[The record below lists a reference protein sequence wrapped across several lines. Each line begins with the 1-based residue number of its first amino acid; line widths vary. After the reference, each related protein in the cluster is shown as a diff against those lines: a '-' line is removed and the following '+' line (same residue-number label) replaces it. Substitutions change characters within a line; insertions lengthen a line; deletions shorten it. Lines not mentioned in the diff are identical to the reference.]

1 MAKPPPQTQTVL
13 KASDYALVRASGA
26 ARALWRALGEL
37 EHDLLAAR
45 LERIAIEAP
54 VFVTGLAR
62 SGTTMMLTVLSQA
75 DGVATHRYRDFP
87 FLFTPLAWN
96 WFQDRMPA
104 APAAAV
110 ERPHRDRIRITRE
123 SAEAFEEPLWQ
134 EFFPWA
140 HDPARCH
147 VLDAATRNP
156 QFEAF
161 FASHLRKILWLRGGR
176 RYVSKGNYNVARIAY
191 LARLFP
197 DARFV
202 VPVRE
207 PFSHVRSLVEQHAL
221 FCRYAADDPRVPR
234 YLAAAGHYE
243 FGPQRRPI
251 HLDPARLGEVAQAW
265 RAGDDWR
272 GYARQWA
279 QVYDYVA
286 RLRADPS
293 LAGRIRVVRYEDAC
307 ARPQETAAELLAFT
321 GLGDARGRVVAAAG
335 ALSAPTERPASRDIA
350 ALVWAEVA
358 QVAARYGY
366 PPPHLADSTRAY
378 KAAA

>member
-1 MAKPPPQTQTVL
+1 MAEPQTLL
-13 KASDYALVRASGA
+13 KASDYALVQASRAGG
-26 ARALWRALGEL
+26 ALWRALGEL
-37 EHDLLAAR
+37 EHDLLAGR
-45 LERIAIEAP
+45 LERIRIEAP

-110 ERPHRDRIRITRE
+110 ERPHRDRIRITKE
-123 SAEAFEEPLWQ
+123 SPEAFEEPLWQ
-134 EFFPWA
+134 AFFPWA

-147 VLDAATRNP
+147 VLDAATRDP
-156 QFEAF
+156 GFEAF
-161 FASHLRKILWLRGGR
+161 FASHLRKILWLRRGR
-176 RYVSKGNYNVARIAY
+176 RYLSKGNYNVARIAY

-207 PFSHVRSLVEQHAL
+207 PLSHVRSLVEQHAL
-221 FCRYAADDPRVPR
+221 FCRYAAADPRVPR

-251 HLDPARLGEVAQAW
+251 HLDPARLGEVEEAW

-279 QVYDYVA
+279 QVYGYVE
-286 RLRADPS
+286 RLCADPS
-293 LAGRIRVVRYEDAC
+293 LAGRIHVVRYEDAC
-307 ARPQETAAELLAFT
+307 ARAEDTVAALLAFT
-321 GLGDARGRVVAAAG
+321 GLSDESGRVMRAAA
-335 ALSAPTERPASRDIA
+335 ALCAPAERPASPDHA
-350 ALVWAEVA
+350 ALVWSEVA
-358 QVAARYGY
+358 RVAARYGY
-366 PPPHLADSTRAY
+366 ESALPGDRTAR
-378 KAAA
+378 AAA

>member
-1 MAKPPPQTQTVL
+1 MAKPTTLL
-13 KASDYALVRASGA
+13 KASDYALVRASRAGG
-26 ARALWRALGEL
+26 ALWRALGEL
-37 EHDLLAAR
+37 EHDLAAAR
-45 LERIAIEAP
+45 LEPIRIEAP

-110 ERPHRDRIRITRE
+110 ERPHRDRIRITKE

-134 EFFPWA
+134 AFFPWV
-140 HDPARCH
+140 HEPGSLH
-147 VLDAATRNP
+147 ELDAATRHR

-161 FASHLRKILWLRGGR
+161 FASHLRKILWLRRGR

-207 PFSHVRSLVEQHAL
+207 PVSHVRSLVEQHAL

-251 HLDPARLGEVAQAW
+251 NLERARLGGIQAAW

-279 QVYDYVA
+279 EVYAHVA
-286 RLRADPS
+286 RLRADPA

-307 ARPQETAAELLAFT
+307 ARPQETVAELLAFT
-321 GLGDARGRVVAAAG
+321 GLEDGQGRVVAAAG
-335 ALSAPTERPASRDIA
+335 SLSAPAEKPLDPGAA
-350 ALVWAEVA
+350 ALVWSEVREVA
-358 QVAARYGY
+358 GFYGY
-366 PPPHLADSTRAY
+366 QVPPVA
-378 KAAA
+378 KAA

>member
-1 MAKPPPQTQTVL
+1 MAKPQTLL
-13 KASDYALVRASGA
+13 KSGDYALVRASRA
-26 ARALWRALGEL
+26 AGPLWRALGEL
-37 EHDLLAAR
+37 EHDLLGAQ
-45 LERIAIEAP
+45 LERVAIQAP

-62 SGTTMMLTVLSQA
+62 SGTTMMLTVLSHA

-87 FLFTPLAWN
+87 FLFTPIAWN

-104 APAAAV
+104 APAGAV
-110 ERPHRDRIRITRE
+110 ERPHRDRIRITKE

-134 EFFPWA
+134 AFFPWV

-147 VLDAATRNP
+147 VVGADTHAP
-156 QFEAF
+156 QFEGF

-176 RYVSKGNYNVARIAY
+176 RYVSKGNYNVSRIAY

-202 VPVRE
+202 IPVRE
-207 PFSHVRSLVEQHAL
+207 PLAHVRSLVEQHTL

-251 HLDPARLGEVAQAW
+251 NLDPARLGEVQAAW

-279 QVYDYVA
+279 QVYAHVE

-293 LAGRIRVVRYEDAC
+293 LAQRIRVVRYEDAC
-307 ARPQETAAELLAFT
+307 ARPQETIAELLAFT
-321 GLGDARGRVVAAAG
+321 RLEDGQGRVVAAAG
-335 ALSAPTERPASRDIA
+335 ALCAPAERPAAREA
-350 ALVWAEVA
+350 AAQVWSEVA
-358 QVAARYGY
+358 DVAAHYGY
-366 PPPHLADSTRAY
+366 EAPRLA
-378 KAAA
+378 KAA

>member
-1 MAKPPPQTQTVL
+1 MAEPQTLL
-13 KASDYALVRASGA
+13 KASDYALVRASRAGG
-26 ARALWRALGEL
+26 ALWRALGEL
-37 EHDLLAAR
+37 EHDLLAGR

-54 VFVTGLAR
+54 VFVAGLAR

-110 ERPHRDRIRITRE
+110 ERPHRDRIRITKE

-134 EFFPWA
+134 AFFPWV

-147 VLDAATRNP
+147 VLDGSMRNTE
-156 QFEAF
+156 FDAF

-207 PFSHVRSLVEQHAL
+207 PVSHVRSLVEQHAL
-221 FCRYAADDPRVPR
+221 FCRYADGDPRVPR

-243 FGPQRRPI
+243 FGPQRRPVN
-251 HLDPARLGEVAQAW
+251 LDPARLDDVAQAW

-279 QVYDYVA
+279 QVYEHVA
-286 RLRADPS
+286 RLRAEPA

-307 ARPQETAAELLAFT
+307 ARPQETVAALLAFT
-321 GLGDARGRVVAAAG
+321 GLGDAHGRVVAAAG
-335 ALSAPTERPASRDIA
+335 TLSAPTERPAGGDEA
-350 ALVWAEVA
+350 ARVWSEVA
-358 QVAARYGY
+358 QVAARFGY
-366 PPPHLADSTRAY
+366 KCPPLA
-378 KAAA
+378 KAA

>member
-1 MAKPPPQTQTVL
+1 MAKPQTETLL
-13 KASDYALVRASGA
+13 KASDYALVRASRVA
-26 ARALWRALGEL
+26 PALWRALGEL
-37 EHDLLAAR
+37 EHDLLGSR

-75 DGVATHRYRDFP
+75 EGVATHRYRDFP

-104 APAAAV
+104 APAAPV
-110 ERPHRDRIRITRE
+110 ERPHRDRIRITKE

-134 EFFPWA
+134 AFFPWT

-147 VLDAATRNP
+147 ALDASTRHAE
-156 QFEAF
+156 FEAF
-161 FASHLRKILWLRGGR
+161 FTSHLRKILWLRGGR
-176 RYVSKGNYNVARIAY
+176 RYLSKGNYNVGRIAY

-207 PFSHVRSLVEQHAL
+207 PLSHVRSLVEQHAL
-221 FCRYAADDPRVPR
+221 FCRYAADDPRVAR

-251 HLDPARLGEVAQAW
+251 HLDPSRLGQIEEAW

-279 QVYDYVA
+279 QVYDHVA
-286 RLRADPS
+286 RLCADPS
-293 LAGRIRVVRYEDAC
+293 LAGRIQVVRYEDAC
-307 ARPQETAAELLAFT
+307 ARPQQTVAELLAFT
-321 GLGDARGRVVAAAG
+321 GLGDAHGRVVAAAG
-335 ALSAPTERPASRDIA
+335 TLSAPSARPENGDTAEQ
-350 ALVWAEVA
+350 VWSEVA
-358 QVAARYGY
+358 PVAVRYGY
-366 PPPHLADSTRAY
+366 ESPLASRTQTA